1 MAIEG
6 TRTDVATRP
15 VLLLGSVPLA
25 SAREVFEIAGERLAG
40 LLDAMPDGETG
51 ERLAWVLWLLDRW
64 RDKEGLEVVNELMY
78 DDPVTGRK
86 RGVPFFALGAGVSA
100 DEVAWGPLG
109 YADVALESYATFKEA
124 KDDGTLA
131 ADVRFQVSLP
141 TPMGIALLF
150 PQHRDEVLPSIE
162 RAMADEVARVLDA
175 VPHDEL
181 SLQWDAPGEVME
193 LERGGLDA
201 WPVEAATSSI
211 ARISAPIPDEVRLGV
226 HLCYGDPDGH
236 HVIEPK
242 DASVMTA
249 FANSLVELVDR
260 RLDYVHMPVPIE
272 RDDDAYF
279 APLGEL
285 RLPPQTTVY
294 LGLVHLEDGLEG
306 ARRRIDA
313 ASEHVERFGVAG
325 ECGLG
330 RGERAQDIPALLDL
344 HRVIARL

>member
-1 MAIEG
+1 MAVDEAS
-6 TRTDVATRP
+6 TDVATRP

-25 SAREVFEIAGERLAG
+25 SARAVFEVAGQRLAG
-40 LLDAMPDGETG
+40 LVEAMPDGETG

-64 RDKEGLEVVNELMY
+64 RDKEGLEVVDELVY
-78 DDPVTGRK
+78 DDPVTGKK
-86 RGVPFFALGAGVSA
+86 RGVPFFALGDGVSA
-100 DEVAWGPLG
+100 DDVPWGPLG

-124 KDDGTLA
+124 KADGTLV

-150 PQHRDEVLPSIE
+150 PQHRDEVLPHIE
-162 RAMADEVARVLDA
+162 RAMAAEAERVIDT
-175 VPHDEL
+175 VPHGEL
-181 SLQWDAPGEVME
+181 SLQWDAPGEVMQ
-193 LERGGLDA
+193 LERDGLDA
-201 WPVEAATSSI
+201 WPVEASTSSI
-211 ARISAPIPDEVRLGV
+211 ARISASIPEAVRLGV

-272 RDDDAYF
+272 RDDDAF
-279 APLGEL
+279 HAPLDEL
-285 RLPPQTTVY
+285 SLPPETTVY
-294 LGLVHLEDGLEG
+294 LGLVHSEDGVEG

-313 ASEHVERFGVAG
+313 ASRHVQAFGIAG

-330 RGERAQDIPALLDL
+330 RGERAEDIPALLDL
-344 HRVIARL
+344 HRAIAHL